1 MLSTCPTCGFLSLSD
16 QESGRD
22 YDTAS
27 VVPHR
32 PAPLSSTDHQR
43 LQTDIVDLEN
53 DITILDHQIRRM
65 HASLSDLCRVRKRE
79 KSQLEHVRR
88 SSRSP
93 IWSLPVEIIVEIITL
108 AAEDDNGD
116 IYHGVPWVLSHSCRL
131 WRNIVLST
139 PATWS
144 RIYIDD
150 TMRDQ
155 DHPFAT
161 HLLQTYL
168 ARSKE
173 TLLFVSIN
181 SSNNIDVILECLAPH
196 HSRLYSLELNVCPPG
211 LKALSG
217 LVVSSLPKL
226 TSLHLSVEGIDI
238 SGLMG
243 GSDGLEHAV
252 LVSLYHALDRT
263 VEAFRHADALRDVH
277 LYGMVFSYFKMP
289 LWQLTRFSGDIIGL
303 NEYLLL
309 FYNALELAEADLR
322 LWHPEEFGRWD
333 IPNSGPLWHTQLTRL
348 SLYADIPGLK
358 FIRLPALQY
367 FRIEETRDTKD
378 ETFTYDVGSDIH
390 VFLQESECPLE
401 TLLLEIPPFQL
412 SSLSLILE
420 ACATTLTT
428 LSLRVDL
435 VGARDIYD
443 ALTFDGVTCLAP
455 NIEDLS
461 LRDDSSFFS
470 KTGGVDWSFHA
481 SFHGDSFCRMVQS
494 RCDLS
499 PRCGDSARLRSLT
512 LCVPY
517 SSRPTETLEK
527 LAELQREGLAVEFHG
542 YSRVAR

>member
-1 MLSTCPTCGFLSLSD
+1 MLSTCPTCGLLSLSD
-16 QESGRD
+16 QQSDHEHD
-22 YDTAS
+22 PAS
-27 VVPHR
+27 IVPHH
-32 PAPLSSTDHQR
+32 PVPLSSTDHQR
-43 LQTDIVDLEN
+43 LQTNIVDLEN
-53 DITILDHQIRRM
+53 DITVLDHQIRRLRT
-65 HASLSDLCRVRKRE
+65 SLSDLRRVRKRK
-79 KSQLEHVRR
+79 KSQLERVQK
-88 SSRSP
+88 SSRSS
-93 IWSLPVEIIVEIITL
+93 IWSLPVEIIVEIIAL
-108 AAEDDNGD
+108 AVDDDNGD

-139 PATWS
+139 PETWS
-144 RIYIDD
+144 RIYVDD
-150 TMRDQ
+150 TMRGQ

-161 HLLQTYL
+161 QLLQTYL

-196 HSRLYSLELNVCPPG
+196 HSRLYTLELNVCPPG

-217 LVVSSLPKL
+217 LVVSNLPNL
-226 TSLHLSVEGIDI
+226 TELHLSVEGIDI

-243 GSDGLEHAV
+243 GSDGLAQAF
-252 LVSLYHALDRT
+252 LVSLYHALDRP
-263 VEAFRHADALRDVH
+263 VEAFRHAGALRDVH

-289 LWQLTRFSGDIIGL
+289 LRQLTRFAGDIIGL
-303 NEYLLL
+303 SEYLLL
-309 FYNALELAEADLR
+309 FKDALELVEADLR
-322 LWHPEEFGRWD
+322 LWHPEEFSHWE
-333 IPNSGPLWHTQLTRL
+333 IPHNGPLWHTRLTRL

-367 FRIEETRDTKD
+367 LRIEETRDMKD

-390 VFLQESECPLE
+390 VFLRESQCPLE

-412 SSLSLILE
+412 SSLTPILE
-420 ACATTLTT
+420 ACATTLNT

-455 NIEDLS
+455 NVDDLS

-470 KTGGVDWSFHA
+470 ETGGIDWSFRA
-481 SFHGDSFCRMVQS
+481 SFHGDPFFRMVQS
-494 RCDLS
+494 RCDPS
-499 PRCGDSARLRSLT
+499 RGRDDGARLRSLT
-512 LCVPY
+512 LCAPY

-527 LAELQREGLAVEFHG
+527 LAELQGDDLTVEFHG
-542 YSRVAR
+542 YSRVVR